1 METVTKEIIL
11 KVHEDL
17 YSKSE
22 DDLVA
27 LVNKMSDEQPFILT
41 YLTAVSEQLE
51 IDEEQEIFF
60 FTGLAVW
67 QMMSL
72 AGPKLP
78 KVSDKV
84 LDEAEKRNESMLK
97 YFEGEIDDGFVS
109 SAQNFLQGYNQPH
122 LLYYVE
128 ETIFEEDD
136 DGEMISE
143 PAGGIF
149 FFYLKTVIDAMD
161 A

>member
-1 METVTKEIIL
+1 METVSKEL
-11 KVHEDL
+11 VNEVHEDL

-22 DDLVA
+22 DELVS

-41 YLTAVSEQLE
+41 YLMAVSEQLE
-51 IDEEQEIFF
+51 VEEEQEIFF
-60 FTGLAVW
+60 FTGMAVW
-67 QMMSL
+67 QMMTRVD
-72 AGPKLP
+72 PKLP
-78 KVSDKV
+78 VVSDKV
-84 LDEAEKRNESMLK
+84 LDEVGKKNESMLE
-97 YFEGEIDDGFVS
+97 YLEGESGSGFI
-109 SAQNFLQGYNQPH
+109 SAAENFLQGYNQPH

-149 FFYLKTVIDAMD
+149 FFYLKTVIDALD

>member
-1 METVTKEIIL
+1 MKTVSKELIDE
-11 KVHEDL
+11 VHDDL
-17 YSKSE
+17 YLKSE
-22 DDLVA
+22 DDLVS
-27 LVNKMSDEQPFILT
+27 LVNKMSDEQPFLLT

-51 IDEEQEIFF
+51 VEEEQEIFF

-67 QMMSL
+67 QMMSRL
-72 AGPKLP
+72 NPQLP
-78 KVSDKV
+78 EVSDKA
-84 LDEAEKRNESMLK
+84 LDEAENKNESLLE
-97 YFEGEIDDGFVS
+97 YLEGENEDGFIS
-109 SAQNFLQGYNQPH
+109 SAQNFIKDYNQPH

-136 DGEMISE
+136 DGGMISE

-149 FFYLKTVIDAMD
+149 FFYLKTVIDALD